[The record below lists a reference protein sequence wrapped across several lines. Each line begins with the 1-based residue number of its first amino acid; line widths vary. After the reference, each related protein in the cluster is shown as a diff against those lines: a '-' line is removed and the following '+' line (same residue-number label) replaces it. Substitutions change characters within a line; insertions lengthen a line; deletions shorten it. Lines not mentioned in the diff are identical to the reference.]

1 MVQRGSGICSRLHC
15 SLLVVGFQP
24 MADWI
29 QTSALLT
36 FWVCILLD
44 HRNIHTSP
52 EKNFVGERG
61 PTQIFR
67 EQESLQ
73 ALVAQP
79 GVPSFARPGPPQWV
93 WARPWN
99 FWFCWG
105 ALAPLPSRDV
115 LLQLCQATCSLL
127 ERALLTLWFLG
138 MASQPVGGVG
148 TTLCGHWEALRLWV
162 IKRDGKYYYVLSLL
176 TSFEGEIFSA
186 YSSST
191 SSL

>member
-1 MVQRGSGICSRLHC
+1 
-15 SLLVVGFQP
+15 

-36 FWVCILLD
+36 IWFCILLD
-44 HRNIHTSP
+44 HRSIHTSP
-52 EKNFVGERG
+52 EKHFLGERG

-67 EQESLQ
+67 DLR

-79 GVPSFARPGPPQWV
+79 GGSSFAHCGYHQWV

-105 ALAPLPSRDV
+105 ALAPLPWRDV
-115 LLQLCQATCSLL
+115 PLQLCQATCSLL

-138 MASQPVGGVG
+138 HGLPASGRGWGPLSAGIGKLSG
-148 TTLCGHWEALRLWV
+148 SGLSKGMGNTIMCWV
-162 IKRDGKYYYVLSLL
+162 
-176 TSFEGEIFSA
+176 F
-186 YSSST
+186 
-191 SSL
+191 